1 MAGADATRHERGT
14 PCPLVL
20 PIGNTIFANKT
31 NRDQP

>member
-1 MAGADATRHERGT
+1 MAGADATRHDRGT

-20 PIGNTIFANKT
+20 PIGNTIFAGKT